1 MNFELVRRIAI
12 TIGALLIFRLGSH
25 IPVPGIS
32 VQSGVLSSG
41 AVNRLSIFALG
52 LTSYLS
58 AAIIIQLISVVW
70 GQLSSLERS
79 GEAGR
84 RRIARYTLIATLLL
98 ATFQAY
104 GIASALRDISGLVT
118 DPDGWFVLPVTASM
132 VGGVLVLIWLSE
144 QITRHGIGNGIA
156 LVVSVSILV
165 SLPADVAGVIEV
177 MRRGMVS
184 GDLVLFHA
192 VFWMAVVALMVFVEN
207 ARQNI
212 RIEFA
217 ERKVG
222 SRLLPARS
230 AVLPIKLNNAG
241 ILIPVTVAPW
251 FWSWPL
257 AFAALIFGAKEPWLA
272 AAYEHIAF
280 AKPAHLIIG
289 SVVIFALAFIYTS
302 YVLDPEHAA
311 DLLGKQGG
319 TIPGVAPG
327 EPTADYLD
335 RVVSLTTVVGAVY
348 LVAVS
353 LIPEVFVA
361 HGDMLPYK
369 ISGGSALIVICTILD
384 IKRQVRDVSL
394 TNPGGIRQ

>member
-1 MNFELVRRIAI
+1 MNLELVRRIAI

-52 LTSYLS
+52 LTPYLS

-70 GQLSSLERS
+70 GRLSSLERS

-84 RRIARYTLIATLLL
+84 RKIARYTLVATLLL

-104 GIASALRDISGLVT
+104 GVASALQNISGLVA
-118 DPDGWFVLPVTASM
+118 DPDGWFVLPATASM
-132 VGGVLVLIWLSE
+132 VGGVFVLIWLSE

-156 LVVSVSILV
+156 LVVSVGILV

-192 VFWMAVVALMVFVEN
+192 VFWVAVVALMVFVEN

-212 RIEFA
+212 RVEFA

-230 AVLPIKLNNAG
+230 AMLPIKLNNAG
-241 ILIPVTVAPW
+241 VLIPVTVAPW
-251 FWSWPL
+251 LWSLPL

-280 AKPAHLIIG
+280 AKPAHLVLG
-289 SVVIFALAFIYTS
+289 SIAIFILAFIYTS

-311 DLLGKQGG
+311 DLLSKQGG

-361 HGDMLPYK
+361 YGDMLPYK

-394 TNPGGIRQ
+394 TNPGGVRQ

>member
-1 MNFELVRRIAI
+1 MNLELVRRIAI
-12 TIGALLIFRLGSH
+12 TIGALLIFRLGSQ

-32 VQSGVLSSG
+32 AQAGVLSSG

-52 LTSYLS
+52 LIPYLS

-70 GQLSSLERS
+70 GRLSSLERS

-84 RRIARYTLIATLLL
+84 RKIARYTLIATLLL

-104 GIASALRDISGLVT
+104 GIASAMQEISGLVT
-118 DPDGWFVLPVTASM
+118 DPDGWFLLPAIASM
-132 VGGVLVLIWLSE
+132 VGGVFFLIWLSE

-156 LVVSVSILV
+156 LVVSVGILV
-165 SLPADVAGVIEV
+165 LLPADVASVIEV
-177 MRRGMVS
+177 MRRGIVS
-184 GDLVLFHA
+184 GDLVLFH
-192 VFWMAVVALMVFVEN
+192 VIFWVALVALMVFVEN
-207 ARQNI
+207 ARRNI
-212 RIEFA
+212 RVEFA

-230 AVLPIKLNNAG
+230 AVLPIKLNSAG
-241 ILIPVTVAPW
+241 VLVPVTVAPW
-251 FWSWPL
+251 FWSLPL

-289 SVVIFALAFIYTS
+289 SIAIFILAFIYTS
-302 YVLDPEHAA
+302 YVLDPEHAV
-311 DLLGKQGG
+311 DSLGKRGG
-319 TIPGVAPG
+319 TIPGAAPG

-361 HGDMLPYK
+361 SGHMLPYK
-369 ISGGSALIVICTILD
+369 ISGGSALIVVCTILD
-384 IKRQVRDVSL
+384 IRKQVRDVSL
-394 TNPGGIRQ
+394 TNPGGVRQ